1 MYVLQQLNIHS
12 NIRDQMTDG
21 YMYVGQPTYNYTWFS
36 RYVLDILCRQQIKLF
51 KMLQLQNSMNIDGT
65 TLKLFFWFFLI
76 IKIRLIIVLK
86 KIWKLKF
93 FGVMKF

>member
-36 RYVLDILCRQQIKLF
+36 RYVLDVLWCQPIKLIHVVSTSEF
-51 KMLQLQNSMNIDGT
+51 HEY
-65 TLKLFFWFFLI
+65 
-76 IKIRLIIVLK
+76 
-86 KIWKLKF
+86 
-93 FGVMKF
+93 